1 MNTNA
6 SKTAALE
13 FFSVFLAL
21 PFVICLT
28 LYFSA
33 RWWSVNPHKVLVWLK
48 VVRWIAWVF
57 GLAAVLLEFGAM
69 SRGRYPIYGLSMMGC
84 SAGLAFPENWVKHR
98 FAPEPIQSNCD
109 T

>member
-21 PFVICLT
+21 PFVIWLS

-33 RWWSVNPHKVLVWLK
+33 RWLSVNPHKVLVWLK

-57 GLAAVLLEFGAM
+57 GFAAVLLELGAM
-69 SRGRYPIYGLSMMGC
+69 ARGRYPVYGLSMMGC
-84 SAGLAFPENWVKHR
+84 SAGLALPENWVKHR